1 MDMKIKLKTKGLII
15 LGIFVLSFIGIISIT
30 VVTVQDK
37 IISTALEKLRSD
49 MSLGQALYN
58 ELIPGEYAPHF
69 LRLQIPFIDRTPPI
83 RRNDYGL

>member
-49 MSLGQALYN
+49 KSLGQALYN
-58 ELIPGEYAPHF
+58 ELIAEHSGFGGEHPANMLF
-69 LRLQIPFIDRTPPI
+69 GMESCSRATFC
-83 RRNDYGL
+83 